1 MNDPLRIAGEEITGR
16 LWVGTARYPSPQT
29 LVEALEKAQPG
40 LVTVAVRRIDLQNPQ
55 ETFVELLVGRYRLLP
70 NTAGCYTAEE
80 AVFLAELAR
89 EAIGTAWIKLE
100 VISDEH
106 TLWPEAEQL
115 LQAARELKKRGFVV
129 LAYAPD
135 DVAV

>member
-1 MNDPLRIAGEEITGR
+1 MDSLRIAGEVISSR
-16 LWVGTARYPSPQT
+16 LWMGTARYPSPQV
-29 LVEALEKAQPG
+29 LVEALQKGQPG
-40 LVTVAVRRIDLQNPQ
+40 LVTVSVRRLNLQAPQ
-55 ETFVELLVGRYRLLP
+55 ETFLDLLLGKYRLLP

-89 EAIGTAWIKLE
+89 EALQTSWIKLE
-100 VISDEH
+100 VIHDEH

-115 LQAARELKKRGFVV
+115 LTAARELKRRGFVV

-135 DVAV
+135 DV